1 MDFNKDLELYKSII
15 QVNNIDISK
24 VAQVVMG
31 IVASESLKEE
41 KSSGT
46 LTFAKFFSAN
56 PEATQFRQSL
66 GISDAPTEAGDTKVS
81 TSSLIRVMVDSL
93 LLLGAPLEED
103 THRQL
108 TCESSTTLKYI
119 MGKSIDTSTIDIDGD
134 KAESL
139 LSKFSR
145 TNINIAEI
153 EKYIKELKK
162 LQNTPLCSFSNAL
175 NIKMYLPASIHD
187 VEDSNTVVFLGKN
200 LEEYTEKLGIATTAD
215 YIKYI
220 DAYFIVCYVQNLIC
234 HLTKLFNKSKSMF
247 CTCCMSVIK
256 EIGVGVEI
264 PCEFGYD
271 FHINLHPSK
280 NTENSRVLNEY
291 FAKIF
296 DLTKPN
302 NLSVE
307 ENVAQLD
314 RVYNAIEKYRRLL

>member
-56 PEATQFRQSL
+56 PEVTQLRQSL

-119 MGKSIDTSTIDIDGD
+119 MDKSIDTSTIDIDGD

-139 LSKFSR
+139 LSKFNTQSKDYFNKYLDKLVAN
-145 TNINIAEI
+145 NIHIDKNLIGHMGSCNLSKADYNEI
-153 EKYIKELKK
+153 KSYCPSIIQAQGITDEDSKK
-162 LQNTPLCSFSNAL
+162 LFLINSCSYMLEVIGEVCRKESYLIYDL
-175 NIKMYLPASIHD
+175 NSWSKTTKKGMVLYVTRSSLITVSEIPTQLLNKIFNIVTIDNKKYLRD
-187 VEDSNTVVFLGKN
+187 VD
-200 LEEYTEKLGIATTAD
+200 TEKLYKSSVACLKIYNQAMM
-215 YIKYI
+215 Y
-220 DAYFIVCYVQNLIC
+220 
-234 HLTKLFNKSKSMF
+234 NK
-247 CTCCMSVIK
+247 
-256 EIGVGVEI
+256 
-264 PCEFGYD
+264 
-271 FHINLHPSK
+271 
-280 NTENSRVLNEY
+280 
-291 FAKIF
+291 
-296 DLTKPN
+296 
-302 NLSVE
+302 
-307 ENVAQLD
+307 
-314 RVYNAIEKYRRLL
+314 